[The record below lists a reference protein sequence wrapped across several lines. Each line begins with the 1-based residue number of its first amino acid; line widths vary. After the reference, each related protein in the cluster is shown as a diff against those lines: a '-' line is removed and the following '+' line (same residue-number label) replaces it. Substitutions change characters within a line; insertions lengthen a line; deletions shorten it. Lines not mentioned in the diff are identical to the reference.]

1 MCTLCLQKLQK
12 LRSNIVVFNPFGIYF
27 PKVCLRC
34 PVFPAS
40 FVNNILTS
48 LQKSDS
54 HTYMDYIWIFNYIAF
69 INGSAFGQHN
79 SIFTV
84 LVL

>member
-69 INGSAFGQHN
+69 INEIIAEKFVTIFN
-79 SIFTV
+79 S
-84 LVL
+84 L